1 MQLKS
6 IELHGFKSFPDKIK
20 IEFDKGITAV
30 VGPNGSGKS
39 NISDAVKWV
48 LGEQSTKEMRGNKM
62 DDVIFSGTQTRKAMG
77 FAQVTLNIDNFK
89 RVLPYDMDEVSITR
103 KLYKSGDSEYL
114 INNSGVRL
122 KDVRELFM
130 DTGLGRDGYSIIGQ
144 GRISEIINSKS
155 TGRRE
160 IFEEAAGIS
169 RFRYKKEDAERRLA
183 SAEDNILRLNDI
195 ITELEGRVGPLKR
208 QSEKAH
214 EFIKLSEIKKSLDVS
229 ISVRRLDEIRELLT
243 DIEEKIL
250 FNEGHYQ
257 QLDEDVQ
264 RSEEESQEIFAL
276 IQGCALQI
284 ENIREQTAL
293 KERRKA
299 EATSEIAVL
308 KNDIEHHR
316 LNEHRI
322 KEQIEDISASFT
334 QDEEQIE
341 QKQSQVVELE
351 HKYSIL
357 EGDYQAL
364 SKELT
369 SLSARGDSFEREH
382 LQMNAELNQ
391 LFMRQSENN
400 ISISTYKDNL
410 LSFEHRY
417 SEVSSQLSQYN
428 EDIQSL
434 KDEKANLEEA
444 LSDTKAD
451 LIEKQNKLSGYSNL
465 LSSKQEKLANLKDE
479 FDKKALNIGALEN
492 RIQVLGD
499 VEESMEGYYHSVKTV
514 IKASKSGRL
523 SGLHGTVGQ
532 LIATE
537 PKFNTAIE
545 IALGG
550 AMQSI
555 VVDNEEI
562 AKRCIYFLKE
572 KNSGRATFLP
582 ITSVKGRAVTG
593 LDLSDV
599 DGFCGFAHELVSYD
613 GAYDGIIKSLLGR
626 IVVMEDIDTATQV
639 AKKHSYK
646 FRIVTLDGQ
655 VINAGGSFTGGS
667 TGKSAGMLSRKHE
680 LAESKKKLIKLKSS
694 LEQLKSEYHEVK
706 AQVDKLVIETQGA
719 QEDLN
724 DIKQD
729 RIRFEGEV
737 NRIDALLVRG
747 EEGIEKMQI
756 ELATIENKQEEMR
769 NLTQHKQNDLE
780 AIAGR
785 IKELESEITKSTGRK
800 TDIIAQKEELS
811 NKISELKIKQ
821 IEASKDI
828 EAIKQQI
835 NVIESR
841 KTSLTDSDKQ
851 LLEELSKIDELCN
864 EKKEQIELK
873 EKLIDEAE
881 QDINDFALKINA
893 IQEQRL
899 EYEKKSTEIH
909 ATQKQ
914 TIEHREK
921 FSRDIAM
928 LGERK
933 ISTQKDYD
941 NIISSLWEQYQLTRT
956 EAAQIASPLED
967 MISAKAEQSEL
978 RSKIKALGNV
988 NVAAIEE
995 YKEVS
1000 ERYEFL
1006 SSQLADVQN
1015 AKDELEKL
1023 IYELT
1028 TNICETFSDS
1038 FEKINNNFKK
1048 IFVELFDGGSGEL
1061 TLSDPNNILESG
1073 VEINVSPPGK
1083 IIKNLSSLSGG
1094 EQALVAIAIYF
1105 SILKY
1110 RPSPFCVLDEI
1121 EAALDDVNVIKYA
1134 TFLRSFTDST
1144 QFILITHRR
1153 GTMEEADI
1161 LYGVTMQE
1169 KGVSKLLQMQSG
1181 DTLPGLN

>member
-20 IEFDKGITAV
+20 IEFDKGLTAV

-48 LGEQSTKEMRGNKM
+48 LGEQSTKEMRGQKM

-77 FAQVTLNIDNFK
+77 FAQVTLNIDNF
-89 RVLPYDMDEVSITR
+89 RRILPYDMDEVSITR

-114 INNSGVRL
+114 INNSNVRL

-144 GRISEIINSKS
+144 GRIAEIINSKS
-155 TGRRE
+155 SGRRE

-169 RFRYKKEDAERRLA
+169 RFRYKKEDAERRLS
-183 SAEDNILRLNDI
+183 SAEDNILRLKDI
-195 ITELEGRVGPLKR
+195 ITELEERVGPLKR

-214 EFIKLSEIKKSLDVS
+214 EFIKLSEIMKSLDVS
-229 ISVRRLDEIRELLT
+229 ISVRRLDEIRDLLT
-243 DIEEKIL
+243 EIEEKIL

-264 RSEEESQEIFAL
+264 RCEEESQEIFAL

-284 ENIREQTAL
+284 ENIREQTAS
-293 KERRKA
+293 KEREKSNA
-299 EATSEIAVL
+299 ASDIAVL

-316 LNEHRI
+316 TNANRINEQI
-322 KEQIEDISASFT
+322 KNIKSSFTEDEKQIED
-334 QDEEQIE
+334 
-341 QKQSQVVELE
+341 KKSQVAELE
-351 HKYSIL
+351 YEYSRL
-357 EGDYQAL
+357 EDQYREL
-364 SKELT
+364 SDQLEN
-369 SLSARGDSFEREH
+369 LSTKGDSFEQEY
-382 LQMNAELNQ
+382 QEMNAELNQ

-400 ISISTYKDNL
+400 ISISTSKDNIN
-410 LSFEHRY
+410 SSAQRH
-417 SEVSSQLSQYN
+417 SEIALQLSQYK
-428 EDIQSL
+428 DDLHSL
-434 KDEKANLEEA
+434 KEEKANLDEA
-444 LSDTKAD
+444 ISNIKAN

-465 LSSKQEKLANLKDE
+465 LANKQEKLARLKSE
-479 FDKKALNIGALEN
+479 YDKKALDIGTLEN

-499 VEESMEGYYHSVKTV
+499 VEENMEGYYHSVKTV
-514 IKASKSGRL
+514 MRASKTGRL

-532 LIATE
+532 LITTE
-537 PKFNTAIE
+537 PKYNIAIE

-562 AKRCIYFLKE
+562 AKRCIYFLRE

-582 ITSVKGRAVTG
+582 ITSVKGRAITDVN
-593 LDLSDV
+593 LADV
-599 DGFCGFAHELVSYD
+599 DGFCGYAHELVSYNSK
-613 GAYDGIIKSLLGR
+613 YDGIIKSLLGR
-626 IVVMEDIDTATQV
+626 IVVMEDIDTATQL
-639 AKKHSYK
+639 AKRHSYK

-680 LAESKKKLIKLKSS
+680 LSESKDRLAKLKSS
-694 LEQLKSEYHEVK
+694 LNSVKSAYDEVL
-706 AQVDKLVIETQGA
+706 AEVDKLIIETQGA

-729 RIRFEGEV
+729 RIRFEGEA
-737 NRIDALLVRG
+737 NRIDALLLRG
-747 EEGIEKMQI
+747 EDSISKMEI
-756 ELATIENKQEEMR
+756 ELSSIENKQKETHNIIEE
-769 NLTQHKQNDLE
+769 KQDELVK
-780 AIAGR
+780 IANR
-785 IKELESEITKSTGRK
+785 IKELEGEITASSGRK
-800 TDIIAQKEELS
+800 TDIISEKEQLS
-811 NKISELKIKQ
+811 SKISDLRIRQ
-821 IEASKDI
+821 IETNKDI
-828 EAIKQQI
+828 ESIKQQI
-835 NVIESR
+835 NVIEER
-841 KTSLTDSDKQ
+841 KMSLTDSDKQ
-851 LLEELSKIDELCN
+851 LLNELEAIDELCADKQ
-864 EKKEQIELK
+864 EEIRRKEEFIK
-873 EKLIDEAE
+873 EAE
-881 QDINDFALKINA
+881 HDISAFTLEITS
-893 IQEQRL
+893 IQEKRL
-899 EYEKKSTEIH
+899 EYEKKSTEIN

-933 ISTQKDYD
+933 ISIQKDYD
-941 NIISSLWEQYQLTRT
+941 NIISALWEQYQLTRT
-956 EAAQIASPLED
+956 EAVQIASPIED
-967 MISAKAEQSEL
+967 MIVAKAEHSEL
-978 RSKIKALGNV
+978 RGKIKALGNV

-1006 SSQLADVQN
+1006 SSQLADVEN
-1015 AKDELEKL
+1015 AKEELEKL
-1023 IYELT
+1023 IHELT

-1061 TLSDPNNILESG
+1061 SLSDPSNILESG
-1073 VEINVSPPGK
+1073 IEINVSPPGK

-1134 TFLRSFTDST
+1134 TFLRSFTDNT

-1181 DTLPGLN
+1181 DTLPGLS

>member
-20 IEFDKGITAV
+20 IEFDKGLTAV

-48 LGEQSTKEMRGNKM
+48 LGEQSTKEMRGQKM

-77 FAQVTLNIDNFK
+77 FAQVTLNIDNFR
-89 RVLPYDMDEVSITR
+89 RVLPFDMDEVSITR

-114 INNSGVRL
+114 INNSAVRL

-144 GRISEIINSKS
+144 GKIAEIINSKS
-155 TGRRE
+155 SGRRE

-169 RFRYKKEDAERRLA
+169 RFRYKKEDAERRLS
-183 SAEDNILRLNDI
+183 SAEDNILRLKDI
-195 ITELEGRVGPLKR
+195 ITELEDRVGPLKR

-214 EFIKLSEIKKSLDVS
+214 EFIKLSEVMKSLDVS
-229 ISVRRLDEIRELLT
+229 ISVRRLDEIRDLLAEL
-243 DIEEKIL
+243 EEKIL

-264 RSEEESQEIFAL
+264 RWEEESQEIFAL
-276 IQGCALQI
+276 MQGCALQI
-284 ENIREQTAL
+284 ENIREQIAL
-293 KERRKA
+293 KERQKSDA
-299 EATSEIAVL
+299 ASDIAVL

-316 LNEHRI
+316 TNANRI
-322 KEQIEDISASFT
+322 KEQIKDIKYSFT
-334 QDEEQIE
+334 EDEKQIE
-341 QKQSQVVELE
+341 DKQSQVAKLE
-351 HKYSIL
+351 HENSQL
-357 EGDYQAL
+357 EDEYREL
-364 SKELT
+364 SDELT
-369 SLSARGDSFEREH
+369 NLSTKGDSFEREH
-382 LQMNAELNQ
+382 QEMNAELNQ
-391 LFMRQSENN
+391 LFMRQSEHN
-400 ISISTYKDNL
+400 ISISTSKDNL
-410 LSFEHRY
+410 Y
-417 SEVSSQLSQYN
+417 SWAQRHSEINSQLSQYN
-428 EDIQSL
+428 DDMQSL
-434 KDEKANLEEA
+434 KDEKANLDEDI
-444 LSDTKAD
+444 SKIKAD
-451 LIEKQNKLSGYSNL
+451 LIERQNKLSGYSNL
-465 LSSKQEKLANLKDE
+465 LRSKQEKLAKIKSE
-479 FDKKALNIGALEN
+479 YDKKVLNISTLEN

-514 IKASKSGRL
+514 MRASKSGRL

-532 LIATE
+532 LITTE
-537 PKFNTAIE
+537 PKYNIAIE

-555 VVDNEEI
+555 VVDSEEI
-562 AKRCIYFLKE
+562 AKRCIYYLKE

-582 ITSVKGRAVTG
+582 ITSVKGRAITG
-593 LDLSDV
+593 VSLADV
-599 DGFCGFAHELVSYD
+599 DGFCGYAHELVSYD
-613 GAYDGIIKSLLGR
+613 SEYDGIIKSLLGR
-626 IVVMEDIDTATQV
+626 IVVMEDIDTATQL
-639 AKKHSYK
+639 AKLHSYK

-680 LAESKKKLIKLKSS
+680 LTESKGRLKKLKSS
-694 LEQLKSEYHEVK
+694 LESEQSAYNEVK
-706 AQVDKLVIETQGA
+706 AEVDKLIIETQGA
-719 QEDLN
+719 QEELN
-724 DIKQD
+724 NIKQD
-729 RIRFEGEV
+729 RIRFEGEA
-737 NRIDALLVRG
+737 NRINALLMRG
-747 EEGIEKMQI
+747 EESIANMKS
-756 ELATIENKQEEMR
+756 ELSSIENKQKETRSIIEDR
-769 NLTQHKQNDLE
+769 QNELTK
-780 AIAGR
+780 IANR
-785 IKELESEITKSTGRK
+785 IKELEGEITASSGRK
-800 TDIIAQKEELS
+800 TDIISKKEQLS
-811 NKISELKIKQ
+811 NKISEIKIEQ
-821 IEASKDI
+821 IEARKDI
-828 EAIKQQI
+828 ESIKQQI
-835 NVIESR
+835 NVIKQR
-841 KTSLTDSDKQ
+841 KTLLTDNDKQ
-851 LLEELSKIDELCN
+851 LLEELRTIDELCI
-864 EKKEQIELK
+864 EKQEDIERKEEL
-873 EKLIDEAE
+873 ISEAE
-881 QDINDFALKINA
+881 EEVNAHTFKISS
-893 IQEQRL
+893 IQEKRL
-899 EYEKKSTEIH
+899 EYEKKSTEIN

-933 ISTQKDYD
+933 ISIQKDYD
-941 NIISSLWEQYQLTRT
+941 NIISTLWEQYQLTRS
-956 EAAQIASPLED
+956 EAAEVAYPIED
-967 MISAKAEQSEL
+967 MITARAEQSEL
-978 RSKIKALGNV
+978 RGKIKALGNV

-1006 SSQLADVQN
+1006 SSQLDDVEN
-1015 AKDELEKL
+1015 AKQELEKL
-1023 IYELT
+1023 IHELT

-1061 TLSDPNNILESG
+1061 SLSDPNNILESG
-1073 VEINVSPPGK
+1073 IEINVSPPGK

-1134 TFLRSFTDST
+1134 TFLRSFTDNT

-1181 DTLPGLN
+1181 DTLPELN

>member
-20 IEFDKGITAV
+20 IEFDKGLTAV

-48 LGEQSTKEMRGNKM
+48 LGEQSTKEMRGQKM

-89 RVLPYDMDEVSITR
+89 RTLPYDMDEVSITR

-144 GRISEIINSKS
+144 GRIAEIINSKS
-155 TGRRE
+155 SGRRE

-169 RFRYKKEDAERRLA
+169 RFRYKKEDAERRLS
-183 SAEDNILRLNDI
+183 SAEDNILRLKDI
-195 ITELEGRVGPLKR
+195 ITELEERVGPLKR

-214 EFIKLSEIKKSLDVS
+214 EFIKLSEIMKSLDVS
-229 ISVRRLDEIRELLT
+229 ISVRRLDEIRDLLT

-264 RSEEESQEIFAL
+264 RCEKEAQEIFSL
-276 IQGCALQI
+276 MQGCALQI

-293 KERRKA
+293 KERQKS
-299 EATSEIAVL
+299 EAASDIAVL

-316 LNEHRI
+316 TNANRINEQI
-322 KEQIEDISASFT
+322 KDIKSSFTEDEKQIED
-334 QDEEQIE
+334 
-341 QKQSQVVELE
+341 KQSQVSKLEYENSLLEDKYQEL
-351 HKYSIL
+351 SN
-357 EGDYQAL
+357 
-364 SKELT
+364 ELT
-369 SLSARGDSFEREH
+369 NLSTKGDNFEREH
-382 LQMNAELNQ
+382 LEMNSELNQ

-400 ISISTYKDNL
+400 ISISTSKDNL
-410 LSFEHRY
+410 Y
-417 SEVSSQLSQYN
+417 SSAQRHSEINSQLKQYN
-428 EDIQSL
+428 EDMQSL
-434 KDEKANLEEA
+434 KDEKASLDEA
-444 LSDTKAD
+444 ISNIKAD
-451 LIEKQNKLSGYSNL
+451 LIERQNKLSGYSNL
-465 LSSKQEKLANLKDE
+465 LGSKQEKLAKLKSE
-479 FDKKALNIGALEN
+479 YDKKALNIGALEN

-514 IKASKSGRL
+514 IRASKSGRL

-532 LIATE
+532 LISTE
-537 PKFNTAIE
+537 PKYNIAIE

-582 ITSVKGRAVTG
+582 ITSVKGRTITG
-593 LDLSDV
+593 VNLSDV
-599 DGFCGFAHELVSYD
+599 EGFCGYANELVSYD
-613 GAYDGIIKSLLGR
+613 SKYDGIIKSLLGR
-626 IVVMEDIDTATQV
+626 IVVMEDIDTATQL
-639 AKKHSYK
+639 AKRYSYK

-680 LAESKKKLIKLKSS
+680 LSESKEKLEKLKSS
-694 LEQLKSEYHEVK
+694 LDCDKSAYHEVK
-706 AQVDKLVIETQGA
+706 EEVDKLILETQGA

-724 DIKQD
+724 NIKQD
-729 RIRFEGEV
+729 RIRFEGEA
-737 NRIDALLVRG
+737 NRINALLIRG
-747 EEGIEKMQI
+747 EESISNMKSELSSIEK
-756 ELATIENKQEEMR
+756 KQQETR
-769 NLTQHKQNDLE
+769 NLIQQKQNELDM
-780 AIAGR
+780 IANR
-785 IKELESEITKSTGRK
+785 IKELEGEITASSGRK
-800 TDIIAQKEELS
+800 TDIITQKEQLS
-811 NKISELKIKQ
+811 NEISDIKIKQ
-821 IEASKDI
+821 IEAKKDI
-828 EAIKQQI
+828 ESIKQQI
-835 NVIESR
+835 NVIKDR
-841 KTSLTDSDKQ
+841 KMSLTDSDKK
-851 LLEELSKIDELCN
+851 LLEELKAIEELCI
-864 EKKEQIELK
+864 EKQRDIERNK
-873 EKLIDEAE
+873 KLICEAE
-881 QDINDFALKINA
+881 QDINASRLKISS

-899 EYEKKSTEIH
+899 EYEKKSTEINV
-909 ATQKQ
+909 TQKQ

-941 NIISSLWEQYQLTRT
+941 NIISTLWERYQLTRT
-956 EAAQIASPLED
+956 EAAQIASPIED
-967 MISAKAEQSEL
+967 MITAKAEQSEL
-978 RSKIKALGNV
+978 RGKIKALGNV

-1006 SSQLADVQN
+1006 SSQLADVEN
-1015 AKDELEKL
+1015 AKQELEKL
-1023 IYELT
+1023 IHELT

-1061 TLSDPNNILESG
+1061 SLSDPNNILESG

-1181 DTLPGLN
+1181 DTVPGLN